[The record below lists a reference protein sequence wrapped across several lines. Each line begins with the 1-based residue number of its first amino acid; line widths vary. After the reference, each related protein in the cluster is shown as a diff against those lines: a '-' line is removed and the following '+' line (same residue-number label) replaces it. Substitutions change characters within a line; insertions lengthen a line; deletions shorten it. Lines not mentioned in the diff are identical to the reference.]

1 MVSVNIVLQN
11 QEENGE
17 MPPASVVE
25 GNVKGHLLGVYPHLP
40 YGLFI
45 AKTQTRQCLC
55 SLTWTLC
62 L

>member
-25 GNVKGHLLGVYPHLP
+25 GNVKGHLLGVYPHIP
-40 YGLFI
+40 YGLFHS
-45 AKTQTRQCLC
+45 KD
-55 SLTWTLC
+55 SN
-62 L
+62 